1 MSSVARFSLVAL
13 DCPDPRALA
22 EFYAALTGWPIDE
35 DSSEEW
41 VELVSAGGPTLAFQ
55 RAPAHEAPSWPDGAP
70 QQAHLDFDVPDLDT
84 GEAHVLDIGATKTD
98 VQPKP
103 DRWRVFLD
111 PAGHP
116 FCLVIDE
123 GTGD

>member
-55 RAPAHEAPSWPDGAP
+55 RAPDHQAPSAQPERNVARPSAP
-70 QQAHLDFDVPDLDT
+70 ERP
-84 GEAHVLDIGATKTD
+84 
-98 VQPKP
+98 
-103 DRWRVFLD
+103 
-111 PAGHP
+111 
-116 FCLVIDE
+116 
-123 GTGD
+123 